1 MNLGILVVFA
11 AAFLLFAF
19 TTDASAQTKDFVTWM
34 GEVKEQFG
42 GLAIVFALFCWSVG
56 GAFAIQTF
64 MKLKG
69 LSTNAQDPN
78 FKVSTTVITGVVA
91 ICLIAIPD
99 VIGIGIG
106 SLFGN
111 TASTVGMGTNFE
123 IGGGT
128 STSTSSSTPFVPAGG
143 AIP

>member
-1 MNLGILVVFA
+1 MNPGIFIVLTAMFILLAFA
-11 AAFLLFAF
+11 
-19 TTDASAQTKDFVTWM
+19 TEASAETFVEWM
-34 GEVKEQFG
+34 NKVKLQFT
-42 GLAIVFALFCWSVG
+42 GLAVVFALFCWSVG

-69 LSTNAQDPN
+69 LSSNAQDPN

-106 SLFGN
+106 SMFGD
-111 TASTVGMGTNFE
+111 TAKTVGVDGSNFS
-123 IGGGT
+123 IGGT
-128 STSTSSSTPFVPAGG
+128 K
-143 AIP
+143 

>member
-1 MNLGILVVFA
+1 MKKIMNPGIFIVLTAMFVLLAFA
-11 AAFLLFAF
+11 TEAYAATAY
-19 TTDASAQTKDFVTWM
+19 KDFEGWM
-34 GEVKEQFG
+34 EGFADQFA
-42 GLAIVFALFCWSVG
+42 GLAIAFALFCWSVG

-106 SLFGN
+106 SMFGD
-111 TASTVGMGTNFE
+111 TAKTVGVDGEGFKIGGTN
-123 IGGGT
+123 
-128 STSTSSSTPFVPAGG
+128 
-143 AIP
+143 

>member
-1 MNLGILVVFA
+1 MNPGIFIVLAAVFV
-11 AAFLLFAF
+11 LFAF
-19 TTDASAQTKDFVTWM
+19 ATDVHAATTYTNFKGWM
-34 GEVKEQFG
+34 EGVAGQFA
-42 GLAIVFALFCWSVG
+42 GLAIAFALFCWSVG

-69 LSTNAQDPN
+69 LSSNAQDPN

-106 SLFGN
+106 SMFGD
-111 TASTVGMGTNFE
+111 TAKTVSVGGEGFK
-123 IGGGT
+123 IGG
-128 STSTSSSTPFVPAGG
+128 
-143 AIP
+143 